1 MKKKGKRIIAIIM
14 MSVILMTMIPM
25 TIIAEAEE
33 TTYKVGSIIEYGN
46 YPQSEVKDEELLSE
60 LNALSFEWKTMKS
73 YCWNGSTNPPKEI
86 DTIKYADVTYNGNKY
101 RVVKNCGD
109 KSTILTSTYD
119 SKIAAKYGYTVG
131 PYWFK
136 YEPIRWKVLDPQ
148 TGYVISVDAL
158 DGQFYNVTP
167 KENGL
172 PRNDYATSDVRKWLN
187 EDFYN
192 TAFTNTQQ
200 KNIALTHNEN
210 LADQGTINATHNSGS
225 SLYGKD
231 VSREATDDYVYL
243 PSWYDLT
250 NSAYGYAGKYN
261 ETIDSRKND
270 LASDY
275 ARSQGIFSPSSEVY
289 LNTPW
294 KYAYYCIL
302 RTHGGSDGISFWTLD
317 KYGSL
322 TFLNDYTYT
331 NLSIKPAMTLKELRT
346 DTDLEE
352 PEHTHV
358 FDLTSSVE
366 PTCTTD
372 GQNTYTCQCGE
383 TYTETL
389 QATGHKYSSAITTE
403 ATCVSDGERTF
414 TCSVCNNTYTETLKA
429 TGHKYSSSVTK
440 EATCVGEGE
449 RTFTCSACNDTYT
462 ETIPLVPHRYE
473 NDSCV
478 VCGKL
483 LNWDYVIDNNEV
495 TITGYLGKEKEVRVP
510 EKINNCPVT
519 VIASSAFNRNGNIRY
534 VYLPDSVKT
543 IESNAFSE
551 CNRLNE
557 VFIGSGMKTIGKNAF
572 SQCRSLAVVCILA
585 KNCSLKDAFSG
596 ADSRL
601 IVTVPKGSQTEKNAS
616 ATSYSINTIE
626 NRKKDDG
633 KDVIAFGGKTVV
645 YNTSEYHFW
654 PELVQRFPN
663 TYYLFFESITFDGV
677 LADEFDF
684 DNPNCG
690 ADGNFFKMEKVYIS
704 VGIDGEDITFQK
716 LAEILQNGHIE
727 AYITFETPDKKE
739 TIGQKIEGFITS
751 VFKAISRVINKIFKI
766 FK

>member
-1 MKKKGKRIIAIIM
+1 MKKNGKRIIAGIM
-14 MSVILMTMIPM
+14 TLIILMTMIPM

-46 YPQSEVKDEELLSE
+46 YPQSEVKDEELLAE

-210 LADQGTINATHNSGS
+210 LADQGTINGTHNSES
-225 SLYGKD
+225 YLYRKD
-231 VSREATDDYVYL
+231 VSRAATDDYVYL

-250 NSAYGYAGKYN
+250 NPAYGYAGKYN

-275 ARSQGIFSPSSEVY
+275 ARSQGIFSPTSEVY
-289 LNTPW
+289 LNTSW
-294 KYAYYCIL
+294 KYAYYCML
-302 RTHGGSDGISFWTLD
+302 RTHGGSDGITFWTLD

-322 TFLNDYTYT
+322 TILNDYTYT
-331 NLSIKPAMTLKELRT
+331 NLSIKPAMTLNELRT

-358 FDLTSSVE
+358 FELTASVE

-383 TYTETL
+383 SYTETL
-389 QATGHKYSSAITTE
+389 QATGHKYFSAITKE
-403 ATCVSDGERTF
+403 ATCVSEGERTF
-414 TCSVCNNTYTETLKA
+414 TCSVCN
-429 TGHKYSSSVTK
+429 
-440 EATCVGEGE
+440 
-449 RTFTCSACNDTYT
+449 DTYT
-462 ETIPLVPHRYE
+462 EAIPLVPHRFE
-473 NDSCV
+473 GDSCV

-510 EKINNCPVT
+510 EKINNYPVT

-557 VFIGSGMKTIGKNAF
+557 VFIGSGMKTIDKNAF
-572 SQCRSLAVVCILA
+572 SQCRSLAVVCILS
-585 KNCSLKDAFSG
+585 KKCSLKDAFSG

-601 IVTVPKGSQTEKNAS
+601 IVTVPKGSQTEKNAL

-677 LADEFDF
+677 LADDL
-684 DNPNCG
+684 DINNPNCG
-690 ADGNFFKMEKVYIS
+690 ADGKFFKMEKVYVS
-704 VGIDGEDITFQK
+704 VGIDGKDITFQK
-716 LAEILQNGHIE
+716 LSEILQNGHIE

-739 TIGQKIEGFITS
+739 TIGKKIEGFITS
-751 VFKAISRVINKIFKI
+751 VFKAISRVLNKIFRI

>member
-1 MKKKGKRIIAIIM
+1 MKKNGKRIIAGIM
-14 MSVILMTMIPM
+14 TLIILMTMIPM

-73 YCWNGSTNPPKEI
+73 YCWNGSANPPKEI

-109 KSTILTSTYD
+109 KSTILTSSSDRKT
-119 SKIAAKYGYTVG
+119 AAEYGYKVG

-210 LADQGTINATHNSGS
+210 LADQGTINGTHNSES
-225 SLYGKD
+225 YLYGKD
-231 VSREATDDYVYL
+231 VSRKATDDYVYL

-250 NSAYGYAGKYN
+250 NPAYGYAGKYN
-261 ETIDSRKND
+261 EKIDSRKDD

-275 ARSQGIFSPSSEVY
+275 ATSQGIFSTYDAYMSPR
-289 LNTPW
+289 
-294 KYAYYCIL
+294 KYAYYCML

-322 TFLNDYTYT
+322 TLLNDYTYT

-358 FDLTSSVE
+358 FELTASVE

-389 QATGHKYSSAITTE
+389 QATGHKYSSAITKE

-414 TCSVCNNTYTETLKA
+414 TCSVCNDTYTETLKA
-429 TGHKYSSSVTK
+429 TGHNYSSAITK
-440 EATCVGEGE
+440 EATCVSEGE
-449 RTFTCSACNDTYT
+449 RTYTCSVCNDTYT
-462 ETIPLVPHRYE
+462 EAIPLVPHRFE
-473 NDSCV
+473 GDSCV

-510 EKINNCPVT
+510 EKINNYPVT

-534 VYLPDSVKT
+534 VYLPNSVKT

-557 VFIGSGMKTIGKNAF
+557 VFIGSGMKTIDKNAF
-572 SQCRSLAVVCILA
+572 SQCRSLAVVCILS

-601 IVTVPKGSQTEKNAS
+601 IVTVPKGSQTEKNAL

-677 LADEFDF
+677 LADDL
-684 DNPNCG
+684 DINNPNCG
-690 ADGNFFKMEKVYIS
+690 ADGKFFKMEKVYVS

-716 LAEILQNGHIE
+716 LAEILQSGHIE

-739 TIGQKIEGFITS
+739 TIGKKIEGFITS
-751 VFKAISRVINKIFKI
+751 VFKAISRVLNKIFKI

>member
-1 MKKKGKRIIAIIM
+1 MKKNGKRIIAGIM
-14 MSVILMTMIPM
+14 TLIILMTMIPM
-25 TIIAEAEE
+25 TVIAEAEE

-73 YCWNGSTNPPKEI
+73 YCWNGSANPPKEI
-86 DTIKYADVTYNGNKY
+86 DTIKYADVTYNDNKY

-119 SKIAAKYGYTVG
+119 SKIAAKYGYNVG

-210 LADQGTINATHNSGS
+210 LADQGTIDATHNSQS

-261 ETIDSRKND
+261 EMIDSRKND

-275 ARSQGIFSPSSEVY
+275 ARAQGIFSPTSEVY
-289 LNTPW
+289 LNTSW
-294 KYAYYCIL
+294 KYAYYCML
-302 RTHGGSDGISFWTLD
+302 RTHGGSDGITFWTLD

-322 TFLNDYTYT
+322 TALNDYNYT

-358 FDLTSSVE
+358 FELTASVE

-389 QATGHKYSSAITTE
+389 QATGHKYSSAITRE
-403 ATCVSDGERTF
+403 ATCVS
-414 TCSVCNNTYTETLKA
+414 
-429 TGHKYSSSVTK
+429 
-440 EATCVGEGE
+440 EGE
-449 RTFTCSACNDTYT
+449 RTYTCSACNDTYT
-462 ETIPLVPHRYE
+462 ETIPCVPHRYE
-473 NDSCV
+473 GDFCA

-495 TITGYLGKEKEVRVP
+495 TITGYSGKTKEVRVP

-519 VIASSAFNRNGNIRY
+519 VIASSAFNRNSNIRY
-534 VYLPDSVKT
+534 VYLPDSVET

-557 VFIGSGMKTIGKNAF
+557 VFIGSGMKTIGKNSF
-572 SQCRSLAVVCILA
+572 SQCKSLAVVCILS

-616 ATSYSINTIE
+616 AASYSINTIE
-626 NRKKDDG
+626 SRKKDDG

-677 LADEFDF
+677 PADEFDF

-690 ADGNFFKMEKVYIS
+690 ADGQFFKMEKVYIS

-727 AYITFETPDKKE
+727 AYITFETPEKKE

-751 VFKAISRVINKIFKI
+751 VFKAISRVINKIFRI

>member
-1 MKKKGKRIIAIIM
+1 MKKNGKRIIAGIM
-14 MSVILMTMIPM
+14 TLIILMTMIPM
-25 TIIAEAEE
+25 TIIAEAEG

-172 PRNDYATSDVRKWLN
+172 PINDYATSDVRKWLN

-210 LADQGTINATHNSGS
+210 LADQGTINGTHNSES
-225 SLYGKD
+225 NLYRKD
-231 VSREATDDYVYL
+231 VSRAATDDYVYL

-250 NSAYGYAGKYN
+250 NPAYGYAGKYN
-261 ETIDSRKND
+261 EKIDSRKND

-275 ARSQGIFSPSSEVY
+275 ARSQGIFSPTSEVY
-289 LNTPW
+289 LNTSW

-302 RTHGGSDGISFWTLD
+302 RTHGGSDGLTFWTLD

-322 TFLNDYTYT
+322 TRINDYNYT
-331 NLSIKPAMTLKELRT
+331 NYSIKPAMTLNELRT

-358 FDLTSSVE
+358 FELTASVE

-383 TYTETL
+383 
-389 QATGHKYSSAITTE
+389 S
-403 ATCVSDGERTF
+403 
-414 TCSVCNNTYTETLKA
+414 YTETLKA
-429 TGHKYSSSVTK
+429 TGHKYSSAITK
-440 EATCVGEGE
+440 EATCVSEGE
-449 RTFTCSACNDTYT
+449 RTYTCSVCNDTYT
-462 ETIPLVPHRYE
+462 EAIPLVPHRFE
-473 NDSCV
+473 GDSCV

-510 EKINNCPVT
+510 EKINNYPVT

-534 VYLPDSVKT
+534 VYLPNSVKT
-543 IESNAFSE
+543 IEPNAFFE

-557 VFIGSGMKTIGKNAF
+557 VFIGSGMKTIDKNAF
-572 SQCRSLAVVCILA
+572 SQCRSLAVVCILS

-601 IVTVPKGSQTEKNAS
+601 IVTVPKGSQTEKNAL

-677 LADEFDF
+677 LADDL
-684 DNPNCG
+684 DINNPNCG
-690 ADGNFFKMEKVYIS
+690 ADGKFFKMEKVYVS

-716 LAEILQNGHIE
+716 LAEILQSGHIE

-739 TIGQKIEGFITS
+739 TIGKKIEGFITS
-751 VFKAISRVINKIFKI
+751 VFKAISRVINRIFKI